1 MRVLVDTSVV
11 LGTLLGQSEQ
21 VTCWG
26 KWSEAYVS
34 ELVQTEYLRSLDRL
48 RLQGALT
55 DEDRVRLRLDF
66 ETFWKTCHRVP
77 VSTSIL
83 TRASEP
89 FPTVLGTLDAIHLA
103 TLLQI
108 QNNLDIQLTL
118 LTHDEQLARAARACN
133 VRVQP

>member
-26 KWSEAYVS
+26 KWSEAFVS

-55 DEDRVRLRLDF
+55 DEDRARLRLDF
-66 ETFWKTCHRVP
+66 ETF
-77 VSTSIL
+77 
-83 TRASEP
+83 
-89 FPTVLGTLDAIHLA
+89 
-103 TLLQI
+103 
-108 QNNLDIQLTL
+108 
-118 LTHDEQLARAARACN
+118 
-133 VRVQP
+133 